1 MPDERRSCPTCG
13 ALLNPEPDL
22 RRQYRESQRDATGKA
37 HLQHAA
43 VLGRF
48 KCPGCGAWSE
58 HPLWAVSQHGR
69 DAEQGEADAQP
80 GSGDEDA

>member
-1 MPDERRSCPTCG
+1 MSAQEGAYAMPDARRFCRACG

-22 RRQYRESQRDATGKA
+22 RRQYRESHRDATGKPR
-37 HLQHAA
+37 LQHAA

-58 HPLWAVSQHGR
+58 YPLWEIRPHASHEH
-69 DAEQGEADAQP
+69 AERG
-80 GSGDEDA
+80 